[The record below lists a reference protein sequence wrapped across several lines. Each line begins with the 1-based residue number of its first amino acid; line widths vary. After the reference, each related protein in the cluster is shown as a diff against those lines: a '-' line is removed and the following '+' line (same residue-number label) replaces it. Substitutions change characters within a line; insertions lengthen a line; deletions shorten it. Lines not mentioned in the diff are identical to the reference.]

1 MKAQAKQ
8 HARKKQNAS
17 SKKIAPAK
25 QVLTLIAGLAFCLG
39 CTVCLG
45 ACGGKE
51 VSYSSGGMQETQKT
65 GKDSVPADLTSM
77 VYPAATASGSQ
88 STKAEDKD
96 VTDESQYLQLTSPDT
111 IEKVAAWYEQTLKN
125 AGWNIE
131 KKETMG
137 NMVTISGTMKDS
149 EISVTLA
156 DESGT
161 TSILVTKSTNVGTG
175 PVPDEGD
182 NENYKPNKDVTPTD

>member
-1 MKAQAKQ
+1 MQIKAQSTLLQAL
-8 HARKKQNAS
+8 
-17 SKKIAPAK
+17 
-25 QVLTLIAGLAFCLG
+25 VLI
-39 CTVCLG
+39 VCIGALT

-51 VSYSSGGMQETQKT
+51 VSFSSGGMTETQRS
-65 GKDSVPADLTSM
+65 GKDSVPSDLTTM
-77 VYPAATASGSQ
+77 VYPGATASGSQ
-88 STKAEDKD
+88 SAKADNKE
-96 VTDESQYLQLTSPDT
+96 VTDESQYLQLSSPDS

-149 EISVTLA
+149 EVSVTLT

-161 TSILVTKSTNVGTG
+161 TSILITKSTSVGSG
-175 PVPDEGD
+175 AVPDEGD

>member
-1 MKAQAKQ
+1 MKVQSNRPQQA
-8 HARKKQNAS
+8 RVKKTITAAAS
-17 SKKIAPAK
+17 
-25 QVLTLIAGLAFCLG
+25 LILIIG
-39 CTVCLG
+39 CSALLG

-51 VSYSSGGMQETQKT
+51 VSFSSGGMQETQKS
-65 GKDSVPADLTSM
+65 GKDSVPSDLSAM
-77 VYPAATASGSQ
+77 VYPGATASGSQ
-88 STKAEDKD
+88 SAKAEDKE
-96 VTDESQYLQLTSPDT
+96 VTDESQYLQLSSADT

-149 EISVTLA
+149 EVSVTIA

-161 TSILVTKSTNVGTG
+161 TSILITKSTSVGTG
-175 PVPDEGD
+175 PVPEEGD
-182 NENYKPNKDVTPTD
+182 NENYKPNKKDVTPTD